1 MAIPIDLYHQ
11 PRRLTDEVCDEWAK
25 PLLTAELIPV
35 QPAAAHHRPE
45 LLFGG
50 CGIATQ
56 AASAIDGA
64 IAKFETAFTHTLTL
78 PSLRDGPLPLPQGE
92 RGSTAKCGRVIRP
105 SASRPRRVRVQ
116 HHRHEMRPREGR
128 NEARGERSEERRVG
142 KECVSTCR
150 SRWSPYP

>member
-25 PLLTAELIPV
+25 PLLTAELISV
-35 QPAAAHHRPE
+35 QPAAAQHRPE

-78 PSLRDGPLPLPQGE
+78 PSLRDGPLPLPQ
-92 RGSTAKCGRVIRP
+92 
-105 SASRPRRVRVQ
+105 
-116 HHRHEMRPREGR
+116 
-128 NEARGERSEERRVG
+128 RSEEHTSELQSLMR
-142 KECVSTCR
+142 T
-150 SRWSPYP
+150 